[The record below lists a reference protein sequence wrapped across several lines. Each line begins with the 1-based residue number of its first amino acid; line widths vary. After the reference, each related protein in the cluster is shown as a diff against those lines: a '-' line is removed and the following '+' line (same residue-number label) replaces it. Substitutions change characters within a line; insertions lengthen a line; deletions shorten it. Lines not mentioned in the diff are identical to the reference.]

1 MKILIT
7 GDFCPINRADILNID
22 SKKVLDRGFQDILN
36 QSDINITNLEC
47 PLTNSSKAIS
57 KTGPALKAHPENIKL
72 LSEMG
77 FNLVSL
83 ANNHIM
89 DYGSEGLKD
98 TLDILEKNQIDY
110 VGAGKVEDE
119 IDVIYQT
126 KDELTIAII
135 NVCENEWSTDD
146 LNGYGANGFS
156 EINMFYAI
164 KKAKKRADKVIVI
177 HHGGH
182 EMYNLPS
189 PRLKKTLRYFVDCG
203 ADAVINHHTHC
214 VGGYEVYEHAPIF
227 YSLGNFIFD
236 NPNQRN
242 TIWNYGMAVTLDCS
256 ERYISFQTHYFE
268 QFNQRAQVIQINRKE
283 LKYNLAEISAIIAN
297 DQRLEEKFNEFVLE
311 KKRLYSSY
319 LEPVRSKYILGLIN
333 RGFLPSIWSKRKRFY
348 LKNLITCES
357 HREIVKKILEDETSH
372 TQ

>member
-7 GDFCPINRADILNID
+7 GDFCPINRADIFNID

-57 KTGPALKAHPENIKL
+57 KTGPALKAHPNNIKL
-72 LSEMG
+72 LKAMG
-77 FNLVSL
+77 FNLVTL

-146 LNGYGANGFS
+146 LN
-156 EINMFYAI
+156 
-164 KKAKKRADKVIVI
+164 
-177 HHGGH
+177 
-182 EMYNLPS
+182 
-189 PRLKKTLRYFVDCG
+189 
-203 ADAVINHHTHC
+203 
-214 VGGYEVYEHAPIF
+214 
-227 YSLGNFIFD
+227 
-236 NPNQRN
+236 
-242 TIWNYGMAVTLDCS
+242 
-256 ERYISFQTHYFE
+256 
-268 QFNQRAQVIQINRKE
+268 
-283 LKYNLAEISAIIAN
+283 
-297 DQRLEEKFNEFVLE
+297 
-311 KKRLYSSY
+311 
-319 LEPVRSKYILGLIN
+319 
-333 RGFLPSIWSKRKRFY
+333 
-348 LKNLITCES
+348 
-357 HREIVKKILEDETSH
+357 
-372 TQ
+372 

>member
-7 GDFCPINRADILNID
+7 GDFCPIHRAEVNKLDASEILCKD
-22 SKKVLDRGFQDILN
+22 FQDIIN
-36 QSDINITNLEC
+36 QADINITNLEC
-47 PLTNSSKAIS
+47 PLSNHPKAIS
-57 KTGPALKAHPENIKL
+57 KTGPALKADPDNVEL
-72 LSEMG
+72 LTAMG
-77 FNLVSL
+77 FNLVTL

-89 DYGSEGLKD
+89 DYGSNGLKD
-98 TLDILEKNQIDY
+98 TIEILDEKEIDY
-110 VGAGKVEDE
+110 VGAGKIDDE
-119 IDVIYQT
+119 IDVVYQT
-126 KDELTIAII
+126 KDGLTIAII
-135 NVCENEWSTDD
+135 NVCENEWSTDE
-146 LNGYGANGFS
+146 LNGYQANGFS
-156 EINMFYAI
+156 EISMFYAI
-164 KKAKKRADKVIVI
+164 KKAKKNADKIIVI

-242 TIWNYGMAVTLDCS
+242 SIWNYGMAVSLDCS
-256 ERYISFQTHYFE
+256 KQHISFQAHYFE
-268 QFNQRAQVIQINRKE
+268 QFNHKAQVTLVNEDALIYDMPE
-283 LKYNLAEISAIIAN
+283 LNAIIAD
-297 DQRLEEKFNEFVLE
+297 DQQLKERFDEFVLE
-311 KKRLYSSY
+311 KTRLYSSY

-333 RGFLPSIWSKRKRFY
+333 RGFLPSIWNKRKRFY

-357 HREIVKKILEDETSH
+357 HREIVKKLLEDETSH
-372 TQ
+372 S

>member
-7 GDFCPINRADILNID
+7 GDFCPINRADINVID
-22 SKKVLDRGFQDILN
+22 STNILCEDFQELLKQTDI
-36 QSDINITNLEC
+36 SITNLEC
-47 PLTNSSKAIS
+47 PLTNHSKAIS
-57 KTGPALKAHPENIKL
+57 KTGPALKAHPNNVKL
-72 LSEMG
+72 LKAMS
-77 FNLVSL
+77 FNMVTL

-98 TLDILEKNQIDY
+98 TLDILDKNEIDF

-119 IDVIYQT
+119 IDVVYQT
-126 KDELTIAII
+126 KDGLTIAII
-135 NVCENEWSTDD
+135 NVCENEWSTDE
-146 LNGYGANGFS
+146 LNGYRANGFS

-164 KKAKKRADKVIVI
+164 KNAKKNADKIIVI

-203 ADAVINHHTHC
+203 ADVVINHHTHC

-236 NPNQRN
+236 KPNQRN
-242 TIWNYGMAVTLDCS
+242 SIWNYGMAVSLDCS
-256 ERYISFQTHYFE
+256 KQHTSFQTHYFE
-268 QFNQRAQVIQINRKE
+268 QFNQKAQVNLVNE
-283 LKYNLAEISAIIAN
+283 DALKYDISELNAVIAD
-297 DQRLEEKFNEFVLE
+297 DQQVEERFDNFVLQ
-311 KKRLYSSY
+311 KTKLYASY

-357 HREIVKKILEDETSH
+357 HREIVKNILRNETSH
-372 TQ
+372 S